1 MTNCA
6 EFEVLLADYIDGT
19 LAAGQR
25 AEFMR
30 HMETCAACGDLA
42 RDAGSAVA
50 LMERAADV
58 ETPTELVA
66 KILHATDAGWDLR
79 KYRQGARGWINRT
92 LSPILKPRFVMS
104 AMLSLV
110 SITMLSRCA
119 GTPKSTL
126 TAADLDPVRI
136 WSSLDTRTHR
146 LWDRAVKGYESMR
159 LVYEIRSQITDWQQQ
174 QAEDRDAAAD
184 ADAADRQL
192 ASPNEAKPQPEKQQE
207 NKK

>member
-25 AEFMR
+25 TEFMR
-30 HMETCAACGDLA
+30 HMETCTACGELA
-42 RDAGSAVA
+42 RDAGRAVA

-58 ETPTELVA
+58 EPPAELVA
-66 KILHATDAGWDLR
+66 KILHATNAGWDLR

-92 LSPILKPRFVMS
+92 LSPILKPRFVMG
-104 AMLSLV
+104 AMVSLI

-126 TAADLDPVRI
+126 TAGDLDPIRI
-136 WSSLDTRTHR
+136 WSSLDMRTHR
-146 LWDRAVKGYESMR
+146 LWDRAVKSYESMR
-159 LVYEIRSQITDWQQQ
+159 LVYEIRSQFNDWQQQ

-184 ADAADRQL
+184 ADAADRRL
-192 ASPNEAKPQPEKQQE
+192 ASPDEAKPQPQKQQE
-207 NKK
+207 NRK

>member
-6 EFEVLLADYIDGT
+6 EFEILLADYIDET
-19 LAAGQR
+19 LAADQHI
-25 AEFMR
+25 EFVR
-30 HMETCAACGDLA
+30 HMESCAACGDLA

-50 LMERAADV
+50 LMQRAADA
-58 ETPTELVA
+58 EPPSELFT
-66 KILHATDAGWDLR
+66 KILHATNAGWDLR
-79 KYRQGARGWINRT
+79 RYRQGFRGWINRT
-92 LSPILKPRFVMS
+92 LSPVLKPRFVMS

-110 SITMLSRCA
+110 SLTMLSRCA

-136 WSSLDTRTHR
+136 WSSLDMRTHR

-159 LVYEIRSQITDWQQQ
+159 LVYEIRSQINDWEQQ

-184 ADAADRQL
+184 ADAANRRID
-192 ASPNEAKPQPEKQQE
+192 QPAPK
-207 NKK
+207 